1 MSDDES
7 IEEEELDEEE
17 LDEDELDEDELDED
31 GVRATTSSPTTTT
44 TDDDEDDV
52 ATPARPSSDD
62 DDDEDDD
69 DVEADLDAILK
80 DRIAAGDDEDDDEDD
95 DEQAVA
101 KSQRSLPVTPSQSRH
116 GRRTSS
122 PARTASCWL
131 TRPRWSMVS
140 VHTAVGWSESTMNDD
155 DDVTEKLLDAL
166 VYAPLGLALEA
177 KDLLPKLAERVAARW
192 PHSLGRHGRR
202 RRGQS
207 EAVKLVDELRT
218 GVEAFFA
225 ANSDEETPDTAES
238 EPGPDTELPIEGY
251 ATLTAVE
258 VIPLLSDLDDEQLD
272 TIEAFEKA
280 NRNRSTVLNRIRQRR
295 S

>member
-1 MSDDES
+1 
-7 IEEEELDEEE
+7 
-17 LDEDELDEDELDED
+17 
-31 GVRATTSSPTTTT
+31 
-44 TDDDEDDV
+44 
-52 ATPARPSSDD
+52 
-62 DDDEDDD
+62 
-69 DVEADLDAILK
+69 
-80 DRIAAGDDEDDDEDD
+80 
-95 DEQAVA
+95 
-101 KSQRSLPVTPSQSRH
+101 
-116 GRRTSS
+116 
-122 PARTASCWL
+122 
-131 TRPRWSMVS
+131 MVS
-140 VHTAVGWSESTMNDD
+140 AHTAVGWFEPTMTDD

-177 KDLLPKLAERVAARW
+177 KDLLPKLAERGRGQVALTRLAGTVAA
-192 PHSLGRHGRR
+192 

-207 EAVKLVDELRT
+207 EAVKLVDDLRT

-225 ANSDEETPDTAES
+225 MSATEETPDTAES
-238 EPGPDTELPIEGY
+238 ESAPDADLPIESY